1 MQRVPPA
8 FSTALEHW
16 SDPWFPG
23 YPLSCFCVSLPKPRQ
38 INVEPCPANKSTH
51 TPKPRACFIW
61 FSWSQDFKS
70 ISVTSY
76 TPLGWCVGFLG
87 AFLRVLTGRVIVAAL
102 SRSRLLDPS
111 QSAEDLGL
119 FESDEDTWP
128 EWVLSLLLGIY
139 REHMQNSGKED
150 KHKTN
155 NLVSSFLNMP
165 CNNLENVR
173 LIC

>member
-1 MQRVPPA
+1 MR
-8 FSTALEHW
+8 AL
-16 SDPWFPG
+16 SG
-23 YPLSCFCVSLPKPRQ
+23 LGG
-38 INVEPCPANKSTH
+38 A
-51 TPKPRACFIW
+51 
-61 FSWSQDFKS
+61 QDFKL
-70 ISVTSY
+70 ISVTSN

-102 SRSRLLDPS
+102 SRSRLLGPS

-119 FESDEDTWP
+119 SKSDEDTSP
-128 EWVLSLLLGIY
+128 EARVMSRLLGIY
-139 REHMQNSGKED
+139 REHMRNSGKED

-165 CNNLENVR
+165 CNNLENVW